1 MRQGLTMS
9 TQWGETYNKIFGR
22 TTNPHCRILTA
33 GGSSGGEGALI
44 ALKGS
49 PLGVGSDIGGSIR
62 IPSAYCG
69 IYGMRPSYH
78 RVPYAGAMNSMV
90 RQRCLYLGNDI

>member
-1 MRQGLTMS
+1 MWQGLIMS

-90 RQRCLYLGNDI
+90 RRRRLRSGDDI